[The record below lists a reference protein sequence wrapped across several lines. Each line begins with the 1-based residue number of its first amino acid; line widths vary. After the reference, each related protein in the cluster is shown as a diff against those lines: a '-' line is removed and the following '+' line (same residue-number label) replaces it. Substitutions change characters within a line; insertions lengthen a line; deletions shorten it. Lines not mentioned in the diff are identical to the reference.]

1 MNDDV
6 LETYWPLRLMRKE
19 DFYFYQEETK
29 TFGPDCQ
36 VTVRDHGQMLM
47 LGSYSYLGLNG
58 HARINEAAQE
68 AIGRYGTGGHGV
80 RLLAGT
86 LDIHKSLE
94 ARIARFKGTEAALTF
109 SSGYITNLS
118 TIASLV
124 GRNDTV
130 ICDKLNHASIID
142 GCRISRARLLRFRHN
157 DMDHLESCLRDAT
170 VPGRKLVVVDA
181 VFSMD
186 GDIIDLPAVTK
197 LCRKHDAW
205 LMVDEAHALGVLG
218 RTGHGIE
225 EHFGLPSDSIDI
237 KMGTF
242 SKAIPSSG
250 GYIGASQRLCEYL
263 AHQARGF
270 IYSAALSPIAAAA
283 AQAALEVIE
292 QEPERIARLQENI
305 RHFADGLRAAGF
317 YCPAGETPIFPI
329 MCGSD
334 WDSYALARHCR
345 QRGVYVQAI
354 PHPVVPKGTARLR
367 ASISANHKPQD
378 LDFCISVLREGAEEL
393 KGVLD
398 RDWGEVVAQMHAR
411 AQATPTVA

>member
-1 MNDDV
+1 MHDDV
-6 LETYWPLRLMRKE
+6 LEPYWPIRLMRE
-19 DFYFYQEETK
+19 RDCYFYQQESE
-29 TFGPDCQ
+29 TFGPDGS
-36 VTVRDHGQMLM
+36 VIVRDHGQMLM

-58 HARINEAAQE
+58 HPRINEAARD
-68 AIGRYGTGGHGV
+68 AIARYGTGGHGV

-86 LDIHKSLE
+86 LEVHKSLE
-94 ARIARFKGTEAALTF
+94 ACIARFKRTEAALTF

-130 ICDKLNHASIID
+130 ICDKLNHASIVD
-142 GCRISRARLLRFRHN
+142 GCRISRANLVRFRHN
-157 DMDHLESCLRDAT
+157 DMDDLESCLKEAGT
-170 VPGRKLVVVDA
+170 GGRKLVVVDA

-186 GDIIDLPAVTK
+186 GDIIDLPRVTN
-197 LCRKHDAW
+197 LCRRYHAW
-205 LMVDEAHALGVLG
+205 LMVDEAHAIGVLG
-218 RTGHGIE
+218 RTGRGIE
-225 EHFGLPSDSIDI
+225 EHFGLPDDSIDI

-250 GYIGASQRLCEYL
+250 GYIAASQRLCEFL

-270 IYSAALSPIAAAA
+270 IYSAALSPVAAAA

-292 QEPERIARLQENI
+292 QEPDRVARLQANI
-305 RHFADGLRAAGF
+305 RHFGDGLRAAGF
-317 YCPAGETPIFPI
+317 FCPGGETPIFPI
-329 MCGSD
+329 LCGSD

-345 QRGVYVQAI
+345 RRGIYVQAI

-367 ASISANHKPQD
+367 ASVCANHKHED

-393 KGVLD
+393 EGPLN
-398 RDWGEVVAQMHAR
+398 RNWAEVIQYAR
-411 AQATPTVA
+411 A